1 MVSIFLLLFES
12 ELWPQSH
19 FSTFCTNIIIAVKV
33 QYKDQNLRKMVN
45 VQDLRQLNK
54 YFLRLT
60 SDIVLNSLNIKGNSE
75 IVPSTE
81 YLSIPTKVR
90 CQCKIVADGT
100 NNILLEQMEYKSLK
114 MNYNIVSSIE
124 VPLFSGNL
132 VVRSLLKKS
141 CV

>member
-1 MVSIFLLLFES
+1 MAAKSFFNIFLKC
-12 ELWPQSH
+12 QSQTH
-19 FSTFCTNIIIAVKV
+19 SFSTNIIIAVKV

-81 YLSIPTKVR
+81 YLSIPIKVR

-100 NNILLEQMEYKSLK
+100 NNILLEQMEYKPLK
-114 MNYNIVSSIE
+114 MNYNIVSSTE

-141 CV
+141 CI